1 MANSEFRVKL
11 PQGGRKIVLAG
22 NPNVGKSVFFNA
34 LTKLYVDVSN
44 YPGTTMD
51 IACGRW
57 GEDVVIDTPG
67 VYGISSFSKE
77 EEVARDVILS
87 ADIVVNV
94 VDAVHLERDLF
105 LTRQII
111 DTGIPIVVAL
121 NMVDEAAQEGLN
133 VNMDLL
139 ADLLGVPVVATV
151 AVRGSGIEELK
162 EKIEEARP
170 GRVEPYLADRLRPLV
185 DLCGQGPALLILEG
199 DPAVAA
205 RCGVR
210 PGTGKEALYRR
221 RRELVNGIVS
231 RVVRDTGSAESFGT
245 RLGRL
250 MLRPL
255 TGFPLLLLTL
265 WAIYELV
272 GVFFAQNVVQFT
284 ELIMKGYYEPFV
296 RTLVGSFLPPDS
308 IPGLILAGDYGILTI
323 TVTYVA
329 GLLFPLVLGFFLV
342 LATLEDSGYLPRIAT
357 LVDRTLLGLGLNGQ
371 AVIPLVLGFGC
382 VTMALI
388 TTRMLGSEREKRI
401 AVFLLALSV
410 PCSGQM
416 AFITAALASMGL
428 SYMLLYILLIFSIL
442 VGTGTLLARFL
453 PGESMP
459 LLIDL
464 PPIRFPGPKNVLK
477 KAWLKT
483 YYFILE
489 ALPLFA
495 GGALFLSLMDV
506 FGLLARLQEWLSPL
520 TVGWLHLPKE
530 VADTLVMGFIRRDFG
545 TAGVLTLPLTAEQK
559 FIVMLTLT
567 LFVPCIASTMI
578 IYKERGWREGSIIW
592 PSVFALAFLIGGLI
606 ARLLEAFR
614 AYGEM
619 QIPAVMGLVF
629 LGLAV
634 ITILRKISLPAVHY
648 ARSRTKRE

>member
-1 MANSEFRVKL
+1 
-11 PQGGRKIVLAG
+11 
-22 NPNVGKSVFFNA
+22 
-34 LTKLYVDVSN
+34 
-44 YPGTTMD
+44 MD
-51 IACGRW
+51 IACGRY
-57 GEDVVIDTPG
+57 GQDVVIDTPG

-94 VDAVHLERDLF
+94 VDAVHLGRDLF

-111 DTGIPIVVAL
+111 DTGVPVVVAL
-121 NMVDEAAQEGLN
+121 NMVDEAKQEGLK
-133 VNMDLL
+133 VNTALL

-151 AVRGSGIEELK
+151 AVCGTGIEELK
-162 EKIEEARP
+162 GKIDQARP
-170 GRVEPYLADRLRPLV
+170 GWVEPFLSDKLRPLAEK
-185 DLCGQGPALLILEG
+185 CGYGPALLILEG
-199 DPAVAA
+199 DPSVAG
-205 RCGVR
+205 RCGVQ
-210 PGTGKEALYRR
+210 PGTEKEALYRR
-221 RRELVNGIVS
+221 RRELVNQIVS
-231 RVVRDTGSAESFGT
+231 SVVMETGTAESFST

-255 TGFPLLLLTL
+255 TGFPLLFLTL

-272 GVFFAQNVVQFT
+272 GVVFAQTVVEFT
-284 ELIMKGYYEPFV
+284 ELLLKGYYEPAI
-296 RTLVGSFLPPDS
+296 RTLVGSFLPLDS
-308 IPGLILAGDYGILTI
+308 VPGLILAGDYGILTI

-329 GLLFPLVLGFFLV
+329 GLLLPLVLGFFLV

-357 LVDRTLLGLGLNGQ
+357 LVDRALIGLGLNGQ

-388 TTRMLGSEREKRI
+388 TTRMLSSEREKRI

-416 AFITAALASMGL
+416 AFITAALASMGV

-442 VGTGTLLARFL
+442 IGTGTFLARYL
-453 PGESMP
+453 PGYSSP
-459 LLIDL
+459 LLIEL
-464 PPIRFPGPKNVLK
+464 PPLRFPRTKNVFK
-477 KAWLKT
+477 KAWLKS
-483 YYFILE
+483 YYFIRE

-495 GGALFLSLMDV
+495 AGSLFLSLMNV
-506 FGLLARLQEWLSPL
+506 FGLLARLQDWLSPL

-545 TAGVLTLPLTAEQK
+545 TAGVLTLPLLAEQK
-559 FIVMLTLT
+559 FVVMLTLT

-578 IYKERGWREGSIIW
+578 IFKERGWREGAVIW
-592 PSVFALAFLIGGLI
+592 PTVFALAFIIGGLI

-619 QIPAVMGLVF
+619 QIPAVTGLVI
-629 LGLAV
+629 LCLSAIV
-634 ITILRKISLPAVHY
+634 IIQKFSFSTGGTAGGWTIRK
-648 ARSRTKRE
+648 